1 MSGPDETPPP
11 VPGTTGAEPVILAEP
26 KAPTLPPAPS
36 VPRVRRNEDDAT
48 AGWDDILEPGE
59 TVVWSGAPA
68 PAGPG
73 GKFLSNVL
81 APAFFVAIGLAVAN
95 SGGSAALIGVGFA
108 ALALWLTVLRKRGR
122 TRANATTRYLLTD
135 RRAVI
140 ATPTAGAPR
149 IESFPITAQTRL
161 RLAGNGVFFG
171 ERRITDRD
179 RGVKVMPAG
188 FTGLADAGA
197 VHDLFLQIQRSIR

>member
-1 MSGPDETPPP
+1 M
-11 VPGTTGAEPVILAEP
+11 PGTTGAEPVILAEP
-26 KAPTLPPAPS
+26 KAPTPPPAPS
-36 VPRVRRNEDDAT
+36 VPQVPRSGDDAT
-48 AGWDDILEPGE
+48 AGWDGVLEPGE
-59 TVVWSGAPA
+59 TAVWSGAPA
-68 PAGPG
+68 PAGRG
-73 GKFLSNVL
+73 GRFVSDML
-81 APAFFVAIGLAVAN
+81 APAFFVVIGLAVAN

-108 ALALWLTVLRKRGR
+108 ALAVWLTVLRKRGR
-122 TRANATTRYLLTD
+122 ARVTATVRYLLTD

-149 IESFPITAQTRL
+149 IESFPITAQTRI
-161 RLAGNGVFFG
+161 RLAGNGVFFD

-197 VHDLFLQIQRSIR
+197 VHDLFLQIQRSMR